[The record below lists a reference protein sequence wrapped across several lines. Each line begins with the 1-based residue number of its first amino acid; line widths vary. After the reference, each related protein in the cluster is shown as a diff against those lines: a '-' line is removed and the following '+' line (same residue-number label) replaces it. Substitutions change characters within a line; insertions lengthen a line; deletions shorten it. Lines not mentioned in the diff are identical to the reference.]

1 LFLIESGLYGLGGG
15 AIGVAIGMG
24 IAKIAEIGIQLALGS
39 ALMDVQVNWWLIL
52 GTLAFS
58 FIVGCLS
65 GIAPA
70 RRASKLN
77 PVDSLRYE

>member
-1 LFLIESGLYGLGGG
+1 MVESGLYGLGGG
-15 AIGVAIGMG
+15 VIGAAIGIGF
-24 IAKIAEIGIQLALGS
+24 AKLAELAMSIALGPAFLS
-39 ALMDVQVNWWLIL
+39 IEIDWMLVG